1 MSAISNR
8 STDREIAAA
17 LAKRLQQWRVDP
29 KGAAISASELA
40 KRSGMGLT
48 PLRRFEKT
56 GGITLRN
63 LVALMRAMGLL
74 ERLENLVPDPA
85 SASPLEILE
94 AERTLRPR
102 QRAPR
107 QRAPRRTSKPEPP
120 HG

>member
-1 MSAISNR
+1 MAVIS
-8 STDREIAAA
+8 SQLTDREIAAA
-17 LAKRLQQWRVDP
+17 LAKRLQRWRIDP
-29 KGAAISASELA
+29 RGAAISASELA

-74 ERLENLVPDPA
+74 ERLESLVPDPA

-94 AERTLRPR
+94 AERA
-102 QRAPR
+102 QRPR
-107 QRAPRRTSKPEPP
+107 QRAPRRTQTRTS
-120 HG
+120 

>member
-1 MSAISNR
+1 MTEISNR

-17 LAKRLQQWRVDP
+17 LAKRLKRWRIDP
-29 KGAAISASELA
+29 KGAAISASDLA

-85 SASPLEILE
+85 SPSPLQILE
-94 AERTLRPR
+94 AERAVRT
-102 QRAPR
+102 R
-107 QRAPRRTSKPEPP
+107 QRAPRRPSKPEP
-120 HG
+120 HA

>member
-1 MSAISNR
+1 MTEISNR

-17 LAKRLQQWRVDP
+17 LAKRLRQWRIDP

-74 ERLENLVPDPA
+74 ERLENLVPDPD

-94 AERTLRPR
+94 AERALRPR

-107 QRAPRRTSKPEPP
+107 RTPNPR
-120 HG
+120 G

>member
-1 MSAISNR
+1 MADFSAQL
-8 STDREIAAA
+8 TDREIAAV
-17 LAKRLQQWRVDP
+17 LAKRLQRWRIDP
-29 KGAAISASELA
+29 KGAALSAKGLA
-40 KRSGMGLT
+40 ARSGMGLT

-85 SASPLEILE
+85 SPSPLEILE
-94 AERTLRPR
+94 AQRTRRPR

-107 QRAPRRTSKPEPP
+107 RSLKTGPR
-120 HG
+120 G

>member
-1 MSAISNR
+1 MIEAYDAL
-8 STDREIAAA
+8 TDREIAAA
-17 LAKRLQQWRVDP
+17 LARRMRRWRIDP
-29 KGAAISASELA
+29 NGAAISASELA

-74 ERLENLVPDPA
+74 ERLESLVPDPGTP
-85 SASPLEILE
+85 SPLEILE
-94 AERTLRPR
+94 AQRTLRPR

-107 QRAPRRTSKPEPP
+107 RNLKAEPR
-120 HG
+120 G